1 MSQASGMGGKFPSD
15 LTSNPPSGSVGSGSS
30 VGSSAGDSE
39 KPPLD
44 LDLSGRQLGDY
55 RLLRRLGRGAMADV
69 YLAEQGS
76 LRRQVALKTLKRELA
91 ADHTYVRRFH
101 NEAQAA
107 ASLVQANIV
116 QIYEVGCIDGLHY
129 IAQEYVEG
137 QNLSQFTSRSG
148 APPLKLAI
156 AIIRQ
161 VAAALCKAA
170 ERGIVHR
177 DIKPENIMLAR
188 TGEVKVADFGLARI
202 GGGEESLK
210 LTQVG
215 ITMGTPLYMSPEQ
228 VEGRPLDPRSD
239 IYSLGVTCYQM
250 LAGQPPFRGDT
261 ALSVA
266 IQHVR
271 TQPERLENLRPDL
284 PPPLCRIIH
293 KMLAKDPADRQQ
305 GPRELLQELR
315 ALQIDGL
322 NIQWPAELD
331 ELTSVESAALSQA
344 SWAATQRLQ
353 TVMNSQAMLL
363 GNRRWLWFA
372 AIACVAALL
381 VGAGSAWA
389 LRKPFL
395 LDIPASEIPP
405 VEILGTAEQQFLYA
419 RSQGTEA
426 AWQSVIDNFNDR
438 FYVPQAEEELA
449 LLYLNTFDPGD
460 REKANQLF
468 EHMAKDYPEVDVQ
481 WHATGLAGQAI
492 VDSLDGK
499 SQQSEEKLVALDK
512 LLSGDWDTPQA
523 RRYLDP
529 RMIQMLRSIAARNNK
544 ALGDEFT
551 KQFQKKLDAMS
562 EEPGS

>member
-1 MSQASGMGGKFPSD
+1 MSQAHGTGEYIPSSPTPGGGDSSKSGGPS
-15 LTSNPPSGSVGSGSS
+15 
-30 VGSSAGDSE
+30 SSASASGGGGIE
-39 KPPLD
+39 

-91 ADHTYVRRFH
+91 ADQTYVRRFH
-101 NEAQAA
+101 MEAQAA

-116 QIYEVGCIDGLHY
+116 QIYEVGCIDGWHY

-137 QNLSQFTSRSG
+137 QNLSQYISRSG
-148 APPLKLAI
+148 APPLKFAI
-156 AIIRQ
+156 AIMRQ
-161 VAAALCKAA
+161 VSAALCKAA

-188 TGEVKVADFGLARI
+188 SGEVKVADFGLARI

-228 VEGRPLDPRSD
+228 VEGRQLDPRSD

-271 TQPERLENLRPDL
+271 TQPDRLENLRPDL
-284 PPPLCRIIH
+284 PPALCRIIH
-293 KMLAKDPADRQQ
+293 KMLAKDVSDRQQ

-331 ELTSVESAALSQA
+331 ELTSVESAALSAA
-344 SWAATQRLQ
+344 SWVATQRLQ

-363 GNRRWLWFA
+363 SNRRWLWYA
-372 AIACVAALL
+372 AIACLVALL
-381 VGAGSAWA
+381 IGGGTAWA

-395 LDIPASEIPP
+395 LEVPPSEVPS
-405 VEILGTAEQQFLYA
+405 VEILGTAAQQYLYA
-419 RSQGTEA
+419 RSQDTEA
-426 AWQSVIDNFNDR
+426 AWQSVIDNFDDR
-438 FYVPQAEEELA
+438 QYVPLAEQDLA
-449 LLYLNTFDPGD
+449 LFYLKTFDPHD
-460 REKANQLF
+460 REKASQLF
-468 EHMAKDYPEVDVQ
+468 ERLAKDYPDVDVQ
-481 WHATGLAGQAI
+481 WRATGLAGEAI
-492 VDSLDGK
+492 VYSLDSK
-499 SQQSEEKLVALDK
+499 AKESEEKLVALDK
-512 LLSGDWDTPQA
+512 LLASDWDTPQA

-529 RMIQMLRSIAARNNK
+529 RVVQLLRSIAARNSK
-544 ALGDEFT
+544 ALGDDFT

-562 EEPGS
+562 EESGG